1 MPYKLLMTFTNVA
14 SCYWSLVKYARYFA
28 RRHPKLIEDHKA
40 VGMVLKLEDMTGRM
54 GGIPEGQGLRRSMT
68 VRTVDVDA
76 AVNNRDFLIA
86 ELPAER
92 YPSG

>member
-1 MPYKLLMTFTNVA
+1 
-14 SCYWSLVKYARYFA
+14 
-28 RRHPKLIEDHKA
+28 
-40 VGMVLKLEDMTGRM
+40 MVLKLEEMTDSEGGMPKGLGRS
-54 GGIPEGQGLRRSMT
+54 LT

-76 AVNNRDFLIA
+76 TVHNRDLFIA

>member
-1 MPYKLLMTFTNVA
+1 
-14 SCYWSLVKYARYFA
+14 
-28 RRHPKLIEDHKA
+28 
-40 VGMVLKLEDMTGRM
+40 MVLKLEDMTGRM